1 MRPSPIKLSIVVP
14 ALNAERFLPACL
26 AALGAWDGAE
36 RSLVDG
42 GSSDATCAIAR
53 DQGWRVVEAPRGR
66 GKQLRAGAAAAT
78 GDTLLFVHAD
88 TVLQPGWTAAAASFA
103 GHAGFFRLAFT
114 GDDKRAAR
122 VARLANFRART
133 FGLPYGDQGLLIAR
147 DLYDR
152 LGGYRDL
159 PLMEDVDLVRR
170 ISAKNLR
177 ELDAVAATSPARYVR
192 DGWIAR
198 PLRNLSIL
206 ALWFLGVPP
215 ATLARLYR

>member
-1 MRPSPIKLSIVVP
+1 MRPPLRKLAIVVP

-26 AALGAWDGAE
+26 AALGAYDGAE
-36 RSLVDG
+36 RILVDG
-42 GSSDATCAIAR
+42 GSTDATRDIAR
-53 DQGWRVVEAPRGR
+53 DHGFRVIDSPRGR
-66 GKQLRAGAAAAT
+66 GKQLQAGAEAAT

-88 TVLQPGWTAAAASFA
+88 TVLAPDWVAAVTGFTGQA
-103 GHAGFFRLAFT
+103 GYFRLAFS
-114 GDDKRAAR
+114 GEDQRAVR

-147 DLYDR
+147 ELYDR

-170 ISAKNLR
+170 IGRARLR
-177 ELDAVAATSPARYVR
+177 ELDAVATTSPARYER
-192 DGWIAR
+192 DGWVAR

-206 ALWFLGVPP
+206 ALWFLGVAPE
-215 ATLARLYR
+215 TLARLYR

>member
-1 MRPSPIKLSIVVP
+1 MRLSIVVP

-26 AALGAWDGAE
+26 AALGAWEGAE
-36 RSLVDG
+36 RLLVDG
-42 GSSDATCAIAR
+42 GSTDATQAVAR
-53 DQGWRVVEAPRGR
+53 DHGFRVIEAPRGR
-66 GKQLRAGAAAAT
+66 GPQLRAGAAAAT
-78 GDTLLFVHAD
+78 GDWLLFVHAD
-88 TVLQPGWTAAAASFA
+88 TVLSPGWVAAVTGFTGQA
-103 GHAGFFRLAFT
+103 GYFRLAFA

-122 VARLANFRART
+122 VARLANFRARM

-170 ISAKNLR
+170 IGAKNLR
-177 ELDAVAATSPARYVR
+177 ELDAVAATSPARYER
-192 DGWIAR
+192 DGWIRR

-206 ALWFLGVPP
+206 ALWFLGVSPE
-215 ATLARLYR
+215 TLARLYR

>member
-1 MRPSPIKLSIVVP
+1 MRLSIVVP

-26 AALGAWDGAE
+26 AALGAWDAAE
-36 RSLVDG
+36 RILVDG
-42 GSSDATCAIAR
+42 GSTDATRDIAR
-53 DQGWRVVEAPRGR
+53 DHGWRVIESPRGR
-66 GKQLRAGAAAAT
+66 GTQLRAGAAAAT

-88 TVLQPGWTAAAASFA
+88 TVLSPGWVAAAKGFTGQA
-103 GHAGFFRLAFT
+103 GYFRLAFV
-114 GDDKRAAR
+114 GDDPRAVR
-122 VARLANFRART
+122 VARLANWRARNL
-133 FGLPYGDQGLLIAR
+133 GLPYGDQGLLIAR

-170 ISAKNLR
+170 IGRSRLR
-177 ELDAVAATSPARYVR
+177 ELDAVATTSPTRYER

-206 ALWFLGVPP
+206 ALWFLGVSPE
-215 ATLARLYR
+215 TLARLYR

>member
-1 MRPSPIKLSIVVP
+1 MPS
-14 ALNAERFLPACL
+14 
-26 AALGAWDGAE
+26 
-36 RSLVDG
+36 
-42 GSSDATCAIAR
+42 
-53 DQGWRVVEAPRGR
+53 
-66 GKQLRAGAAAAT
+66 
-78 GDTLLFVHAD
+78 
-88 TVLQPGWTAAAASFA
+88 AAAASFA

-122 VARLANFRART
+122 VARLANFRARA

-170 ISAKNLR
+170 IGAKNLR
-177 ELDAVAATSPARYVR
+177 ELDAVAATSPARYER